1 MALMIDLDKNEQ
13 SADRR
18 AAWTALVFTAMAMG
32 WNAAQARL
40 PEGKRITE
48 QSPIGKWIS
57 ELPRPDHEGNC
68 CGVSDCYLTEARF
81 DSITG
86 QWWAR
91 QHAQMSWKDGQGWIP
106 EDEGAEVPIPRE
118 KIIQDENL
126 PLKYNLPEKAVLC
139 NSMGYKPQI
148 YCFVKPPPET

>member
-1 MALMIDLDKNEQ
+1 MMALMIDLDKNEQ

-57 ELPRPDHEGNC
+57 FKGPDRMEIVG
-68 CGVSDCYLTEARF
+68 RF
-81 DSITG
+81 LKRCKANTHTG
-86 QWWAR
+86 QPR
-91 QHAQMSWKDGQGWIP
+91 AQRLL
-106 EDEGAEVPIPRE
+106 APRFRF
-118 KIIQDENL
+118 
-126 PLKYNLPEKAVLC
+126 C
-139 NSMGYKPQI
+139 
-148 YCFVKPPPET
+148 VKSE